1 MTKSTRTVLLVVA
14 GLIGFGCLGSA
25 GVVALLTHALGT
37 LGGTGEWSEDAV
49 AERELPSTFGVR
61 LPVKPLRYQ
70 SRQLGFQDAYFEVL
84 VQLPPTAAEPFL
96 AGNHLERGAVEPIDP
111 DLVDQLRA
119 LDPAVPALR
128 STSLELPEAMKPD
141 GGTWNLHRSGEL
153 LEAPGVLWL
162 HLVAFET

>member
-1 MTKSTRTVLLVVA
+1 VTKSTRTVLLVVA
-14 GLIGFGCLGSA
+14 GLFGFGCLGSA
-25 GVVALLTHALGT
+25 LVVAVLTHALGS
-37 LGGTGEWSEDAV
+37 LGGSGEWSEDAV

-84 VQLPPTAAEPFL
+84 VRLPPTAAEPFL
-96 AGNHLERGAVEPIDP
+96 SSNHLVRGAVESPDP
-111 DLVDQLRA
+111 DLVDQLRT
-119 LDPAVPALR
+119 LDPGVPALQG
-128 STSLELPEAMKPD
+128 TTLQLPEAMKPD

-153 LEAPGVLWL
+153 LEAEGVLWL

>member
-14 GLIGFGCLGSA
+14 GLFGFGCLGSA
-25 GVVALLTHALGT
+25 AVVAVLTHALGT
-37 LGGTGEWSEDAV
+37 LGGTGEWNEDAV

-84 VQLPPTAAEPFL
+84 VQLPPAAAETFL
-96 AGNHLERGAVEPIDP
+96 SSNHLVRGAVEPIDP
-111 DLVDQLRA
+111 DLVDQLRT

-128 STSLELPEAMKPD
+128 STTLELPEAMKAD